1 MRKLYSVE
9 TKQLVCSLFREFK
22 SYREIEAL
30 TGVPRDVLRLWKAR
44 ARNDEAWVLEVERKS
59 LLSYEEKE
67 EIVRLHSLGESIT
80 DLAIRFNVYRTTVKS
95 IINSHRKRE
104 GKPAKRVQSQF
115 FASSI
120 ADSVIE
126 GRFPSAKQAAEF
138 YGLEPRTVQRW
149 VKSELQ
155 KDRDRAIVR
164 KNVSDGGVSMR
175 YSASAVLAYT
185 MAIKEWI
192 LKNFNLKD
200 HSDENIV
207 SIIGSLTQ
215 KGVPIKEAC
224 SWLGIN
230 RSTFYRKRKRQLQ
243 SQEPDPLVIQM
254 TELQKRRN
262 FSYGAKRMAVY
273 LSKINGFAVN
283 HKKVARLMR
292 LHGLNSRV
300 RPKRR
305 CPAKLDATDQTKEP
319 LVNLLKRD
327 FSSKSPMK
335 KLVTD
340 MTFIPVV
347 EGWLVL
353 STVKDLFNHKIVAWE
368 TAPSATLQLALNT
381 IKKLV
386 SDSGKLPEN
395 SVIHSDR
402 GGTYTSETY
411 IKAVKNI
418 GARPSYSRSGRCL
431 DNASMESFYGH
442 MKSETF
448 YRMNP
453 RDRIHLTRETARE
466 IIADYVRWYNTERI
480 QRSLGYLSP
489 EQYKGPS

>member
-1 MRKLYSVE
+1 MRK
-9 TKQLVCSLFREFK
+9 
-22 SYREIEAL
+22 I
-30 TGVPRDVLRLWKAR
+30 
-44 ARNDEAWVLEVERKS
+44 
-59 LLSYEEKE
+59 
-67 EIVRLHSLGESIT
+67 HSLGDSIN

-104 GKPAKRVQSQF
+104 GKPAKRIQSQF

-120 ADSVIE
+120 AASVIE

-164 KNVSDGGVSMR
+164 KNISDGGVPMR

-230 RSTFYRKRKRQLQ
+230 RSTFYRKRKHQLQ

-262 FSYGAKRMAVY
+262 FSYGSKRMAVY

-292 LHGLNSRV
+292 LHGL
-300 RPKRR
+300 
-305 CPAKLDATDQTKEP
+305 KEP
-319 LVNLLKRD
+319 LHKR
-327 FSSKSPMK
+327 
-335 KLVTD
+335 
-340 MTFIPVV
+340 
-347 EGWLVL
+347 W
-353 STVKDLFNHKIVAWE
+353 
-368 TAPSATLQLALNT
+368 
-381 IKKLV
+381 
-386 SDSGKLPEN
+386 
-395 SVIHSDR
+395 VI
-402 GGTYTSETY
+402 
-411 IKAVKNI
+411 
-418 GARPSYSRSGRCL
+418 C
-431 DNASMESFYGH
+431 
-442 MKSETF
+442 
-448 YRMNP
+448 
-453 RDRIHLTRETARE
+453 
-466 IIADYVRWYNTERI
+466 YN
-480 QRSLGYLSP
+480 
-489 EQYKGPS
+489 

>member
-30 TGVPRDVLRLWKAR
+30 TNVPRDILRLWKAR
-44 ARNDEAWVLEVERKS
+44 ARNNESWILEAERKS

-67 EIVRLHSLGESIT
+67 EIIRLHTLGDSVT
-80 DLAIRFNVYRTTVKS
+80 DLAIRFNVYRTTIKS
-95 IINSHRKRE
+95 VINSYRKSG

-115 FASSI
+115 FASSV
-120 ADSVIE
+120 ADAVIQ
-126 GRFPSAKQAAEF
+126 GQFLSAKQAAEF

-149 VKSELQ
+149 VKSGLQ
-155 KDRDRAIVR
+155 KVKGHAIVR
-164 KNVSDGGVSMR
+164 VNNSDRGIPMR

-185 MAIKEWI
+185 MTIKERI

-207 SIIGSLTQ
+207 SIIGSLTK

-243 SQEPDPLVIQM
+243 SQEIDPLVVQM

-273 LSKINGFAVN
+273 LSKLNGFPVN

-305 CPAKLDATDQTKEP
+305 CSTKLEAIDQTKGP
-319 LVNLLKRD
+319 LVNILNRN

-347 EGWLVL
+347 EGWFVL

-381 IKKLV
+381 LKKLAA
-386 SDSGKLPEN
+386 DSGKLLKN
-395 SVIHSDR
+395 CVIHSDR

-411 IKAVKNI
+411 IKAVKSI
-418 GARPSYSRSGRCL
+418 GAQPSYSRSGRCL

-448 YRMNP
+448 YRTSP
-453 RDRIHLTRETARE
+453 RDRIHLTRDKARE
-466 IIADYVRWYNTERI
+466 IIADYVNWYNTERI
-480 QRSLGYLSP
+480 QKSLGYLSP

>member
-1 MRKLYSVE
+1 
-9 TKQLVCSLFREFK
+9 
-22 SYREIEAL
+22 
-30 TGVPRDVLRLWKAR
+30 
-44 ARNDEAWVLEVERKS
+44 
-59 LLSYEEKE
+59 
-67 EIVRLHSLGESIT
+67 
-80 DLAIRFNVYRTTVKS
+80 
-95 IINSHRKRE
+95 
-104 GKPAKRVQSQF
+104 
-115 FASSI
+115 
-120 ADSVIE
+120 
-126 GRFPSAKQAAEF
+126 
-138 YGLEPRTVQRW
+138 
-149 VKSELQ
+149 
-155 KDRDRAIVR
+155 
-164 KNVSDGGVSMR
+164 
-175 YSASAVLAYT
+175 
-185 MAIKEWI
+185 
-192 LKNFNLKD
+192 
-200 HSDENIV
+200 
-207 SIIGSLTQ
+207 
-215 KGVPIKEAC
+215 
-224 SWLGIN
+224 
-230 RSTFYRKRKRQLQ
+230 
-243 SQEPDPLVIQM
+243 
-254 TELQKRRN
+254 
-262 FSYGAKRMAVY
+262 
-273 LSKINGFAVN
+273 
-283 HKKVARLMR
+283 
-292 LHGLNSRV
+292 
-300 RPKRR
+300 
-305 CPAKLDATDQTKEP
+305 
-319 LVNLLKRD
+319 
-327 FSSKSPMK
+327 MK

-489 EQYKGPS
+489 EQYKGPC